1 MILTHDII
9 LKEIA
14 AGNIKI
20 SPFDEKLLGAAS
32 YDLALGSA
40 IRIFTAQT
48 EPYPARDDADFAHIT
63 KLIEMDSNGYTM
75 KPGEAVLGVT
85 KEKITLAPH
94 IAGWLE
100 GRSRFARI
108 GLMVHI
114 SSPFM
119 QPGID
124 SHQVLEIA
132 NLGPTPL
139 TIFPDTKI
147 CQFIF
152 QYCEG
157 QASYKGRFWSDQTI
171 NLPFSARRVFMV
183 LCSHV

>member
-1 MILTHDII
+1 MILTHDVI

-20 SPFDEKLLGAAS
+20 EPFDEKLLGAAS
-32 YDLALGSA
+32 YDLALGTSL
-40 IRIFTAQT
+40 RVFHGRP
-48 EPYPARDDADFAHIT
+48 ESYDVRDDADFAHLT
-63 KLIEMDSNGYTM
+63 DLIEMTEKGYTM

-85 KEKITLAPH
+85 AEKITLAPH

-132 NLGPTPL
+132 NLSPTPL
-139 TIFPDTKI
+139 TIFPGTKI

-157 QASYKGRFWSDQTI
+157 EASYKGRFSGQTK
-171 NLPFSARRVFMV
+171 P
-183 LCSHV
+183 

>member
-1 MILTHDII
+1 MILTHNIVLD
-9 LKEIA
+9 EIEK
-14 AGNIKI
+14 GNIKI
-20 SPFDEKLLGAAS
+20 DPFNEELLGAAS
-32 YDLALGSA
+32 YDLALGST
-40 IRIFTAQT
+40 IRVFTAQK
-48 EPYPARDDADFAHIT
+48 EAYPVTDEANFADIT
-63 KLIEMDSNGYTM
+63 KIIEMTDEGYTM
-75 KPGEAVLGVT
+75 KPGETVLGIT

-100 GRSRFARI
+100 GRSRFARV

-124 SHQVLEIA
+124 SYQVLEIA
-132 NLGPTPL
+132 NLAPTPL
-139 TIFPDTKI
+139 TIFPNTKI

-157 QASYKGRFWSDQTI
+157 SAVYKGRFAGQTK
-171 NLPFSARRVFMV
+171 P
-183 LCSHV
+183 

>member
-9 LKEIA
+9 LEEIKK
-14 AGNIKI
+14 GNIKI
-20 SPFDEKLLGAAS
+20 EPFDQSLLGAAS
-32 YDLALGSA
+32 YDLALGTA
-40 IRIFTAQT
+40 IRIFTAQK
-48 EPYPARDDADFAHIT
+48 EAYPVRDDADFAHIT
-63 KLIEMDSNGYTM
+63 KLIEIGEEGYTM
-75 KPGEAVLGVT
+75 KPGETLLGVT

-100 GRSRFARI
+100 GRSRFARV

-124 SHQVLEIA
+124 SYQVLEIA
-132 NLGPTPL
+132 NLAPTPL
-139 TIFPDTKI
+139 TIFPGTKI

-152 QYCEG
+152 QYCKGE
-157 QASYKGRFWSDQTI
+157 ATYKGKFSGQTT
-171 NLPFSARRVFMV
+171 P
-183 LCSHV
+183 

>member
-1 MILTHDII
+1 MILTHKVI
-9 LKEIA
+9 LEEIKK
-14 AGNIKI
+14 GNITI
-20 SPFDEKLLGAAS
+20 APFDESLLGAAS

-40 IRIFTAQT
+40 IRVFTAQK
-48 EPYPARDDADFAHIT
+48 EPYPVRDDADFAYIT
-63 KLIEMDSNGYTM
+63 KLIEMTDEGYTM
-75 KPGEAVLGVT
+75 QPGEAVLGVT

-139 TIFPDTKI
+139 TIFPNTKI

-157 QASYKGRFWSDQTI
+157 EAAYKGKFSGQTT
-171 NLPFSARRVFMV
+171 P
-183 LCSHV
+183 

>member
-9 LKEIA
+9 LEEIKK
-14 AGNIKI
+14 GNIKI
-20 SPFDEKLLGAAS
+20 DPFDESLLGAAS
-32 YDLALGSA
+32 YDLALGST
-40 IRIFTAQT
+40 IRVFTEQK
-48 EPYPARDDADFAHIT
+48 EPYPVTDEADFAHIT
-63 KLIEMDSNGYTM
+63 KLIEMTSEGYTM

-100 GRSRFARI
+100 GRSRFARV

-132 NLGPTPL
+132 NLAPTPL

-152 QYCEG
+152 EYCEG
-157 QASYKGRFWSDQTI
+157 KAKYKGKFSNQTT
-171 NLPFSARRVFMV
+171 P
-183 LCSHV
+183 

>member
-1 MILTHDII
+1 MILTRDII
-9 LKEIA
+9 REEIKN
-14 AGNIKI
+14 GNIQI
-20 SPFDEKLLGAAS
+20 DPFDESRLGAAS
-32 YDLALGSA
+32 YDLALGNT
-40 IRIFTAQT
+40 IRIFTEQK
-48 EPYPARDDADFAHIT
+48 EPYLVRDDADFAHIT
-63 KLIEMDSNGYTM
+63 KLIEMTEAGYTM
-75 KPGEAVLGVT
+75 KPNEAVLGVT

-100 GRSRFARI
+100 GRSRFARV

-132 NLGPTPL
+132 NLAPTPL
-139 TIFPDTKI
+139 IIFPHTKI

-152 QYCEG
+152 EYC
-157 QASYKGRFWSDQTI
+157 KGEATYQGKFAKQTQ
-171 NLPFSARRVFMV
+171 P
-183 LCSHV
+183 

>member
-1 MILTHDII
+1 MILTHDVI
-9 LKEIA
+9 LSEIKK
-14 AGNIKI
+14 GNIKI
-20 SPFDEKLLGAAS
+20 DPFDESLLGAAS

-40 IRIFTAQT
+40 IRIFTGQKEA
-48 EPYPARDDADFAHIT
+48 YPVRDDADFAHIT
-63 KLIEMDSNGYTM
+63 KLIEMTEEGYTM
-75 KPGEAVLGVT
+75 QPGEALLGVT

-100 GRSRFARI
+100 GRSRFARV

-132 NLGPTPL
+132 NLAPTPL
-139 TIFPDTKI
+139 TIYPGTKI

-157 QASYKGRFWSDQTI
+157 SASYKGKFSGQTT
-171 NLPFSARRVFMV
+171 P
-183 LCSHV
+183 

>member
-1 MILTHDII
+1 MILTRDII
-9 LKEIA
+9 LKEIK
-14 AGNIKI
+14 AGNIII
-20 SPFDEKLLGAAS
+20 SPFDESLLGAAS
-32 YDLALGSA
+32 YDLSLGNA
-40 IRIFTAQT
+40 IRIFTAQK
-48 EPYPARDDADFAHIT
+48 EPYPVTDDADFAHIT
-63 KLIEMDSNGYTM
+63 KLIEMDSNGYTI
-75 KPGEAVLGVT
+75 KPGEAVLGIT
-85 KEKITLAPH
+85 NEKITLSPN

-100 GRSRFARI
+100 GRSRFARV

-139 TIFPDTKI
+139 TIFPNTKI

-152 QYCEG
+152 EYCEG
-157 QASYKGRFWSDQTI
+157 EAKYKGKFSGQTT
-171 NLPFSARRVFMV
+171 P
-183 LCSHV
+183 